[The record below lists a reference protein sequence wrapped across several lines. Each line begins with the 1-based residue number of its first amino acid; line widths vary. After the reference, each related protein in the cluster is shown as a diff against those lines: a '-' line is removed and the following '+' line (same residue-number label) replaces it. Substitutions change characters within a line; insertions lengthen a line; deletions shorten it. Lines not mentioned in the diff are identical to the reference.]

1 MWPISGLS
9 PFVRSPKDLPMRRFA
24 FLSLIPLVLPG
35 CGGGVDQ
42 FQTAK
47 ATGKVLCDGK
57 PVGFVRV
64 YFAPVGTN
72 GGQLTVGKQ
81 GQGNANEDGIF
92 TVSTYGQDDGA
103 VVGKHNVM
111 VSTPHPED
119 LPEFFCDCET
129 NGNKTVQEVEVT
141 AGGEN
146 NFTINLPP
154 KKDKSKPN
162 FKAEDVEE
170 ARQAAQDQAERLKG
184 SYPEGEGLPR

>member
-1 MWPISGLS
+1 MRPFAVFGLISLAM
-9 PFVRSPKDLPMRRFA
+9 L
-24 FLSLIPLVLPG
+24 G
-35 CGGGVDQ
+35 CGGGADQ

-47 ATGKVLCDGK
+47 VTGKVVCDGK

-64 YFAPVGTN
+64 YFAPKGN
-72 GGQLTVGKQ
+72 KSGQLNVGKQ
-81 GQGNANEDGIF
+81 GQGNADADGVF
-92 TVSTYGQDDGA
+92 TVSTYGENDGA
-103 VVGKHNVM
+103 VVGKHSVM

-129 NGNKTVQEVEVT
+129 NGNKVLQEVEVT

-162 FKAEDVEE
+162 FKAEDVED
-170 ARQAAQDQAERLKG
+170 AKQAARDESKRLNV
-184 SYPEGEGLPR
+184 E